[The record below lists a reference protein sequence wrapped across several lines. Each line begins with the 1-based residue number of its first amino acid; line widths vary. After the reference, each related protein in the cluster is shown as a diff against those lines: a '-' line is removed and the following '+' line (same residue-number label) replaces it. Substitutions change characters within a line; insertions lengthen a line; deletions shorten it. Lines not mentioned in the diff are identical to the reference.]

1 MKQGAVK
8 AELAAS
14 LAGADQVFGYSGGIG
29 WNLEETLAP
38 LGARATVRAERELL
52 IAAIASAARPGD
64 HVLVIGPG
72 GFGGIHQRLLDRL
85 ARQTAAA

>member
-1 MKQGAVK
+1 MKQGSVK

-14 LAGADQVFGYSGGIG
+14 LAGAEQVFGYSGGIG

-38 LGARATVRAERELL
+38 LGSRVTVRSDLELL
-52 IAAIASAARPGD
+52 IEDIASAARPGD
-64 HVLVIGPG
+64 RVLVMSNG

-85 ARQTAAA
+85 ARQTAVT